1 MAGNGQYGGA
11 GSLIGNF
18 VNHFNRAIILQR
30 GKFITVEGI
39 DGAGKSTH
47 LAWLERFLQDKGLE
61 VVVTREPGGTALGE
75 ALRQL
80 LLDHRQVMHPETE
93 ALLMFAARREHLDKV
108 ILPALDRG
116 TWVISDRFTD
126 ASFAYQGGG
135 RGVAQSKLDNLEQWV
150 QAELSPDLTVYFDVP
165 VIVGRERLQSTRVAD
180 RFEMESNLFFERV
193 RQAYLQRAEQFPQRI
208 RVVDG
213 SRLLAEV
220 KTAVAEIVEDFWS
233 DLSDTQFRG

>member
-1 MAGNGQYGGA
+1 M
-11 GSLIGNF
+11 
-18 VNHFNRAIILQR
+18 QR

-116 TWVISDRFTD
+116 AWVVSDRFTD

-135 RGVAQSKLDNLEQWV
+135 RGVAQSKLENLEQWV
-150 QAELSPDLTVYFDVP
+150 HAGFSPDLTVYFDVP
-165 VIVGRERLQSTRVAD
+165 VIVGRERLQSARVAD

-193 RQAYLQRAEQFPQRI
+193 RQAYLQRAGQFPQRI
-208 RVVDG
+208 RMVDG
-213 SRLLAEV
+213 SRPLAEV
-220 KTAVAEIVEDFWS
+220 KTVVAEIVEDFCS
-233 DLSDTQFRG
+233 SLPDH

>member
-1 MAGNGQYGGA
+1 
-11 GSLIGNF
+11 
-18 VNHFNRAIILQR
+18 LQR

-116 TWVISDRFTD
+116 AWVVSDRFAD

-135 RGVAQSKLDNLEQWV
+135 RGVAQSKLENLEQWV
-150 QAELSPDLTVYFDVP
+150 HAGFSPDLTVYFDVS
-165 VIVGRERLQSTRVAD
+165 VIVGRERLRSTRIAD

-193 RQAYLQRAEQFPQRI
+193 RQAYLQRAGQFPQRI

-213 SRLLAEV
+213 SRPLAEV
-220 KTAVAEIVEDFWS
+220 KTAIAKIMEDFCS
-233 DLSDTQFRG
+233 DLPDTRFRG

>member
-1 MAGNGQYGGA
+1 M
-11 GSLIGNF
+11 
-18 VNHFNRAIILQR
+18 QR

-61 VVVTREPGGTALGE
+61 VVVTREPGGTELGE
-75 ALRQL
+75 ALRQV

-116 TWVISDRFTD
+116 AWVVSDRFTD

-135 RGVAQSKLDNLEQWV
+135 RGVAQSKLENLEQWV
-150 QAELSPDLTVYFDVP
+150 HAGFSPDLTVYFDVP

-193 RQAYLQRAEQFPQRI
+193 RQAYLQRAGQFPQRI

-213 SRLLAEV
+213 SRPLAEV
-220 KTAVAEIVEDFWS
+220 KTAIAKIMEDFCS
-233 DLSDTQFRG
+233 DLPDTQFRG

>member
-1 MAGNGQYGGA
+1 M
-11 GSLIGNF
+11 
-18 VNHFNRAIILQR
+18 QR

-116 TWVISDRFTD
+116 AWVVSDRFTD

-135 RGVAQSKLDNLEQWV
+135 RGVAQSKLENLEQWV
-150 QAELSPDLTVYFDVP
+150 HAGFSPDLTVYFDVP

-193 RQAYLQRAEQFPQRI
+193 RQAYLQRAGQFPQRI

-213 SRLLAEV
+213 SRPLAEV
-220 KTAVAEIVEDFWS
+220 KTAIAKIMEDFCS
-233 DLSDTQFRG
+233 DLPDTQFRG

>member
-1 MAGNGQYGGA
+1 M
-11 GSLIGNF
+11 
-18 VNHFNRAIILQR
+18 QR

-47 LAWLERFLQDKGLE
+47 LAWLERFLQEKGLE
-61 VVVTREPGGTALGE
+61 IVVTREPGGTELGE
-75 ALRQL
+75 ALRQV

-116 TWVISDRFTD
+116 AWVVSDRFTD

-150 QAELSPDLTVYFDVP
+150 HAGFSPDLTVYFDVP
-165 VIVGRERLQSTRVAD
+165 VIVGRERLQSARVAD

-193 RQAYLQRAEQFPQRI
+193 RQAYLQRAGQFPQRI

-213 SRLLAEV
+213 SRPLAEV
-220 KTAVAEIVEDFWS
+220 KTAVAKIMEDFCS
-233 DLSDTQFRG
+233 DLPDTQFRG

>member
-1 MAGNGQYGGA
+1 
-11 GSLIGNF
+11 
-18 VNHFNRAIILQR
+18 LQR

>member
-1 MAGNGQYGGA
+1 
-11 GSLIGNF
+11 
-18 VNHFNRAIILQR
+18 
-30 GKFITVEGI
+30 
-39 DGAGKSTH
+39 
-47 LAWLERFLQDKGLE
+47 
-61 VVVTREPGGTALGE
+61 
-75 ALRQL
+75 
-80 LLDHRQVMHPETE
+80 
-93 ALLMFAARREHLDKV
+93 MFAARREHLDKV

-116 TWVISDRFTD
+116 TWVVSDRFTD

>member
-1 MAGNGQYGGA
+1 M
-11 GSLIGNF
+11 IRNF
-18 VNHFNRAIILQR
+18 VNYFNRAIILQR

-116 TWVISDRFTD
+116 AWVISDRFTD

-135 RGVAQSKLDNLEQWV
+135 RGVAQSKLENLEQWV
-150 QAELSPDLTVYFDVP
+150 HAGFSPDLTVYFDVS

-193 RQAYLQRAEQFPQRI
+193 RQAYLQRAGQFPQRI

-213 SRLLAEV
+213 SRPLAEV
-220 KTAVAEIVEDFWS
+220 KTAVAKIMEDFCS
-233 DLSDTQFRG
+233 DLPDTRFRG

>member
-1 MAGNGQYGGA
+1 M
-11 GSLIGNF
+11 
-18 VNHFNRAIILQR
+18 QR

-80 LLDHRQVMHPETE
+80 LLDHRQAMHPETE

-108 ILPALDRG
+108 ILPALNRG
-116 TWVISDRFTD
+116 AWVISDRFTD

-135 RGVAQSKLDNLEQWV
+135 RGVAQSKLENLEQWV
-150 QAELSPDLTVYFDVP
+150 HAGFSPDLTVYFDVP

-193 RQAYLQRAEQFPQRI
+193 RQAYLQRAGQFPQRI

-213 SRLLAEV
+213 SRPLAEV
-220 KTAVAEIVEDFWS
+220 KTAIAKIMEDFCS
-233 DLSDTQFRG
+233 DLPDTQFRG

>member
-1 MAGNGQYGGA
+1 M
-11 GSLIGNF
+11 
-18 VNHFNRAIILQR
+18 QR

-80 LLDHRQVMHPETE
+80 LLDHRQAMHPETE

-116 TWVISDRFTD
+116 AWVVSDRFTD

-135 RGVAQSKLDNLEQWV
+135 RGVAQSKQENLEQWV
-150 QAELSPDLTVYFDVP
+150 HAGFSPDLTVYFDVP
-165 VIVGRERLQSTRVAD
+165 VIVGRERLRSTRIAD

-193 RQAYLQRAEQFPQRI
+193 RQAYLQRAGQFPQRI

-213 SRLLAEV
+213 SRPLAEV
-220 KTAVAEIVEDFWS
+220 KTAIAKIMEDFCS
-233 DLSDTQFRG
+233 DLPDTQFRG